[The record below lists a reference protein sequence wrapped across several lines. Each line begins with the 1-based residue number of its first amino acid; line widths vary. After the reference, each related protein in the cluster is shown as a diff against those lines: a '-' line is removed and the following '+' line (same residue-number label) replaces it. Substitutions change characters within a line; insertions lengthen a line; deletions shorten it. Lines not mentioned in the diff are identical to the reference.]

1 MINFRGK
8 SMHMQFLRIPFYMT
22 MISSAIC
29 LFSSEQNPKVLVIG
43 GGIAGLTAAYRLQE
57 AGMNVDLYEA
67 RNRVGGRILS
77 AKVNNCTAELGGHNI
92 SDGGE
97 AFHLHRL
104 INEFNLPLT
113 SSRVYSRY
121 SYFNGKELIS
131 EGEMLKGYE
140 VDSTTL
146 KSKIDSLAQTSAS
159 VKEILDKIVN
169 PEDPLYKVLA
179 VRMAAYEGNTIEN
192 LSYLY
197 SETLFHMMLGG
208 ICSVHQGNSEGD
220 NYVDFLS
227 VKGGNSLLPEEIK
240 KRLGSKI
247 HLDMPLVKVTK
258 KEDGSFTLN
267 FKNGKEVNAD
277 ILVLAIPCS
286 VYKDIIFEGNVIP
299 SERLEAICNIEYGKN
314 AKIVIPF
321 NDFIPKAD
329 VLVNDAVVAYFDN
342 VERILTLYHTGNSSI
357 FSSKTISN
365 AYTDAR
371 AMIEME
377 FGENC
382 PPFNYPSY
390 AEDKVGVS
398 YNGPTGYSWPN
409 DPYVKGT
416 YSYVGIGQEMTLLS
430 TKTCRA
436 ETFKTLFTPIEDK
449 LYFAGEHTSILF
461 DVPGTME
468 AACESGERVAR
479 AIVESRRGSLKTLQ

>member
-1 MINFRGK
+1 MYI
-8 SMHMQFLRIPFYMT
+8 QFLRKPFYMT
-22 MISSAIC
+22 MISSAMC
-29 LFSSEQNPKVLVIG
+29 LFSSEQSPKVIVIG

-77 AKVNNCTAELGGHNI
+77 AKVNNCTAELGGHSI

-97 AFHLHRL
+97 AFYLHRL

-113 SSRVYSRY
+113 CSRVYSSY

-131 EGEMLKGYE
+131 ESEMLKGFQM
-140 VDSTTL
+140 DSTAL
-146 KSKIDSLAQTSAS
+146 KSKIDFLTQTSSS
-159 VKEILDKIVN
+159 VKEILEKMVT
-169 PEDPLYKVLA
+169 PEEPLYKVLA

-208 ICSVHQGNSEGD
+208 LSSVHQRNLEGD
-220 NYVDFLS
+220 NYVDLLS
-227 VKGGNSLLPEEIK
+227 VEGGNSLLPEEIK

-258 KEDGSFTLN
+258 KEDGSFTLI

-277 ILVLAIPCS
+277 ILVIAIPCS
-286 VYKDIIFEGNVIP
+286 VYKDVTFEGNLIP
-299 SERLEAICNIEYGKN
+299 SERLEAMYNIQYGKN

-321 NDFIPKAD
+321 EDSISKAE
-329 VLVNDAVVAYFDN
+329 VLVNDAVIAYLDN
-342 VERILTLYHTGNSSI
+342 KERILTLYHTGNSSR
-357 FSSKTISN
+357 FSSETIAN
-365 AYTDAR
+365 AYHDAR
-371 AMIEME
+371 AMIEMA

-382 PPFNYPSY
+382 PTINTPLY

-409 DPYVKGT
+409 DPYVKGS
-416 YSYVGIGQEMTLLS
+416 YSYIATGQEEMLLS
-430 TKTCRA
+430 TTIDKD

-479 AIVESRRGSLKTLQ
+479 AILQSKPNASKSL